1 MRAMF
6 KKIFISIFMCLFA
19 AGTVHAQGYGV
30 GTPVEAKKMV
40 EQATAYIKANG
51 EEKALQEF
59 NKPNGKF
66 QWRDLYVFA
75 YDLKGVMK
83 GHPNPK
89 LIGRNLYNE
98 PDSEGKLFRQE
109 IVDLATSRGSG
120 WVDYTYMNPMTRQEE
135 AKITY
140 FRKEGNLIV
149 CCGAYLP

>member
-98 PDSEGKLFRQE
+98 SDSEGKLFRKE
-109 IVDLATSRGSG
+109 IVDLANSRGSG

-140 FRKEGNLIV
+140 FRKEGYLIV

>member
-1 MRAMF
+1 MF
-6 KKIFISIFMCLFA
+6 NKIFISILMCLFA
-19 AGTVHAQGYGV
+19 VSTVHAQGYGI
-30 GTPVEAKKMV
+30 GTPAEAKKMV
-40 EQATAYIKANG
+40 EQAIVYIKANG

-75 YDLKGVMK
+75 YDLKGIMK
-83 GHPNPK
+83 GHPSPK
-89 LIGRNLYNE
+89 LIGRNLYSE
-98 PDSEGKLFRQE
+98 PDSKGKLFRKE
-109 IVDLATSRGSG
+109 IVDLANSRGSG

-140 FRKEGNLIV
+140 FQKEGNLIV

>member
-1 MRAMF
+1 MF

-98 PDSEGKLFRQE
+98 SDSEGKLFRKE
-109 IVDLATSRGSG
+109 IVDLANSRGSG

-140 FRKEGNLIV
+140 FRKEGYLIV